1 MNKRFVTHDTF
12 VIERRYDALPAQV
25 FAAWSN
31 PETKK
36 NWFQKANEFDFRVGG
51 RESMQIGPP
60 GGPIFTFAARY
71 QEIVPDQRIVYSYTM
86 DLDEIR
92 ISASMTTV
100 EFKHTEVGTQL
111 IYTEQ
116 GAFFDGHDTSAQR
129 EHGTKEILDKLGK
142 QLEKI

>member
-12 VIERRYDALPAQV
+12 VIERTYDASPAQV

-60 GGPIFTFAARY
+60 GGPIFTFAAFFRK
-71 QEIVPDQRIVYSYTM
+71 SF
-86 DLDEIR
+86 L
-92 ISASMTTV
+92 ISVLSIPIPWIWM
-100 EFKHTEVGTQL
+100 KYGYRL
-111 IYTEQ
+111 P
-116 GAFFDGHDTSAQR
+116 
-129 EHGTKEILDKLGK
+129 
-142 QLEKI
+142 